1 LGILASRHRSRFV
14 ISRAEFHPVHARAKV
29 SAGALALI
37 ALLTLGASGCG
48 RRGGL
53 EPPPDPNAIAKP
65 DDPNHPQVH
74 HKAPRIV
81 PPKDPFVLDPLL

>member
-1 LGILASRHRSRFV
+1 V
-14 ISRAEFHPVHARAKV
+14 ISRPKSPPAHPRV

-37 ALLTLGASGCG
+37 ALIAVGASACG

-53 EPPPDPNAIAKP
+53 EPPPDPTAVAKP
-65 DDPNHPQVH
+65 DDPTHPQVH
-74 HKAPRIV
+74 HKPPPIK

>member
-1 LGILASRHRSRFV
+1 M
-14 ISRAEFHPVHARAKV
+14 ISRPKSRPAHPTM

-37 ALLTLGASGCG
+37 ALIAVGASACG

-65 DDPNHPQVH
+65 DDPAHPQIH
-74 HKAPRIV
+74 HKPPPIK